1 MNFLNGRWC
10 ASVVC
15 VPAPKPGEPT
25 PPVFRW
31 KEPGAAAW
39 DTGDQLPASVL
50 KTLPGP
56 EWSRCEAH
64 RFRRMGDGR
73 AA

>member
-1 MNFLNGRWC
+1 MNLLNGRWC

-15 VPAPKPGEPT
+15 VPAAKPGQPAS
-25 PPVFRW
+25 PVFRW
-31 KEPGAAAW
+31 EADGVW
-39 DTGDQLPASVL
+39 REGDQLPAAIQ

-64 RFRRMGDGR
+64 RFRRMGDRR